1 MPRNKRELCVM
12 DCEFA
17 EFLCYQVS
25 QQKAQITASDV
36 SGIGG
41 YSWTLNL
48 KDCQERSPYILRND
62 RMVPTVD
69 TQLWTVGKAPL

>member
-1 MPRNKRELCVM
+1 M
-12 DCEFA
+12 
-17 EFLCYQVS
+17 
-25 QQKAQITASDV
+25 ASDV

>member
-1 MPRNKRELCVM
+1 M
-12 DCEFA
+12 
-17 EFLCYQVS
+17 
-25 QQKAQITASDV
+25 ASDV
-36 SGIGG
+36 SGTGG

-48 KDCQERSPYILRND
+48 KDYQERTLYILRND